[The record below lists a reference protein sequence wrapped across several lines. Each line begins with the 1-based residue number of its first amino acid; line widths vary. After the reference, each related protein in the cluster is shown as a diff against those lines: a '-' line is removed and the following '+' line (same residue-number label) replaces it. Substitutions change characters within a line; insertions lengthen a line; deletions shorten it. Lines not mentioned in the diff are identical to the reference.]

1 MGEQGYS
8 RTQRKLKKKK
18 SETEHKDAKIVVP
31 NEDNKGYFYSA
42 LHLKDTRR
50 GSIRKNRE
58 CCMKEREC

>member
-8 RTQRKLKKKK
+8 RTQRKLKKKKK

-42 LHLKDTRR
+42 LHLKDT
-50 GSIRKNRE
+50 
-58 CCMKEREC
+58 